1 MKKLLIITI
10 TSIFILSSCSSSK
23 LVAPESEGEKLSIL
37 YADALKKTKKKD
49 YVDAALIFEDIE
61 RQYPYSSWAGQAQL
75 MASFCYLRSNMH
87 DESLNVIDRYLALN
101 PGSKD
106 IDYAYYM
113 KGMNY
118 YNQISDVQRDQSISY
133 VALEAF
139 NEVIN
144 RFSNSEYA
152 EVSKEKIKIIRDRLA
167 GKELNIASQYQKDDQ
182 WVAAINRYNNVLEIC
197 ELKNFESEFNENQKN
212 VSDFGKNISG
222 GQLQRIGIARAL
234 YQNKEILIFD
244 EATNALDEDLE
255 KKIVSRL
262 NEMKKGKILIFV
274 SHNQKLLNIFDHV
287 YEIKDGNIFKTK

>member
-23 LVAPESEGEKLSIL
+23 IVAPESEGEKLSIL

-118 YNQISDVQRDQSISY
+118 YNQISDVQRDQS
-133 VALEAF
+133 
-139 NEVIN
+139 
-144 RFSNSEYA
+144 
-152 EVSKEKIKIIRDRLA
+152 KEKIKIIRDRLA

-182 WVAAINRYNNVLEIC
+182 WVAAINRYNNIIN
-197 ELKNFESEFNENQKN
+197 NFEKTRYAPEALHRLVEIYLTIGMTQQAEKYAATLGYNYPDSYWYKASYELINK
-212 VSDFGKNISG
+212 KLKIS
-222 GQLQRIGIARAL
+222 
-234 YQNKEILIFD
+234 
-244 EATNALDEDLE
+244 
-255 KKIVSRL
+255 
-262 NEMKKGKILIFV
+262 
-274 SHNQKLLNIFDHV
+274 
-287 YEIKDGNIFKTK
+287 

>member
-1 MKKLLIITI
+1 MSIHKHTFINEYMKKLLIITI

-49 YVDAALIFEDIE
+49 YVDAAFIFEDIE
-61 RQYPYSSWAGQAQL
+61 RQYPYSTWAGQAQL

-182 WVAAINRYNNVLEIC
+182 WVAAINRYNNIINNFEKTRYAPEALHRLVEIYLTIGMTQQAEKYAATLGYNYPDSYWYKASYELINK
-197 ELKNFESEFNENQKN
+197 ELK
-212 VSDFGKNISG
+212 IS
-222 GQLQRIGIARAL
+222 
-234 YQNKEILIFD
+234 
-244 EATNALDEDLE
+244 
-255 KKIVSRL
+255 
-262 NEMKKGKILIFV
+262 
-274 SHNQKLLNIFDHV
+274 
-287 YEIKDGNIFKTK
+287 